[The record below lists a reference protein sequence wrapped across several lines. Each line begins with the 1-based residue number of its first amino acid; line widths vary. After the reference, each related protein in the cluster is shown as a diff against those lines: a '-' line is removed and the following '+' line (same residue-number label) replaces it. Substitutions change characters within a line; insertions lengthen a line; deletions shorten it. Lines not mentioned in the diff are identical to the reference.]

1 MSGSNLVANHT
12 YFLAIAFLNRFSEAK
27 LILEEKRPAKLSPTN
42 LKVPKNSEQVF
53 VATDN
58 KLRALNML

>member
-27 LILEEKRPAKLSPTN
+27 LILEEKRPAKLSPT
-42 LKVPKNSEQVF
+42 KVPKNSEQVF

-58 KLRALNML
+58 KLRALIML

>member
-27 LILEEKRPAKLSPTN
+27 LILEEKRPAKLSPRDIN
-42 LKVPKNSEQVF
+42 LVVRK
-53 VATDN
+53 
-58 KLRALNML
+58 